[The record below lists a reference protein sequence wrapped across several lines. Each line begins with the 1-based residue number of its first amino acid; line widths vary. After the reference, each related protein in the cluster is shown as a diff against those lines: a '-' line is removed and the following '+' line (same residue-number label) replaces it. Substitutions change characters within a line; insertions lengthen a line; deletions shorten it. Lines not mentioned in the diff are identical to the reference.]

1 MTLTTNLNTLV
12 KRRGQPASLIKSSSG
27 AYDPSTGQYPN
38 TETPYPIAAYFGESM
53 LSEGSGRDIGLGTRW
68 VVISGETT
76 QEPLV
81 GDKISG
87 VDDTIVIEE
96 VQKIY
101 NKSVVVCY
109 LCKSK
114 E

>member
-1 MTLTTNLNTLV
+1 MTLTKNLNTLV

-27 AYDPSTGQYPN
+27 TYSPSTGKYSS
-38 TETPYPIAAYFGESM
+38 TETSYPIVAYFGESM
-53 LSEGSGRDIGLGTRW
+53 LSEDSGRDIGLGTRW

-76 QEPLV
+76 QKPLV

>member
-1 MTLTTNLNTLV
+1 MTLTTNLNFLV
-12 KRRGQPASLIKSSSG
+12 KRRGQPATLVKSSSG
-27 AYDPSTGQYPN
+27 TYDPSTGQYTD
-38 TETPYPIAAYFGESM
+38 TETPYPIVAYFGESM
-53 LSEGSGRDIGLGTRW
+53 LAEGSGRDIGLGTRW
-68 VVISGETT
+68 VVISGETS